1 MNMNAI
7 DYTEDVLRIPY
18 DGVAFRKHAQ
28 TIQDVRDDFLQMDV
42 AQRNKFGPIL
52 DVLSRG
58 MYMLVKDV
66 YRYGEALLLECDGSL
81 PPHERD
87 IFSIVQDGLEMT
99 AYSFFNFRNGK
110 YEDFEKLYSVIA
122 NGKLSSDLHVPCRG
136 TLFLLNAFNIINNLK
151 GSEKDKAIEIGD
163 TVLQSMYH
171 VSQEIYKPETD
182 PQYVIGSGSD
192 NDYDTVRNEV
202 LPKLAE
208 CFKS

>member
-1 MNMNAI
+1 MNAI

-99 AYSFFNFRNGK
+99 AYSFFNVRNGK
-110 YEDFEKLYSVIA
+110 YEKFDDICGVIA
-122 NGKLSSDLHVPCRG
+122 NEKLALDLHVSCNG
-136 TLFLLNAFNIINNLK
+136 TLFLLNAFNIIKNLED
-151 GSEKDKAIEIGD
+151 SEKDKAIEIGD

-171 VSQEIYKPETD
+171 ASQEIYNLETD
-182 PQYVIGSGSD
+182 SDYVIGSGSD
-192 NDYDTVRNEV
+192 NDYITDRDEV

-208 CFKS
+208 SFKR

>member
-1 MNMNAI
+1 MNAI

-28 TIQDVRDDFLQMDV
+28 TIQNVKDNFLRNED
-42 AQRNKFGPIL
+42 AQKLGPML

-81 PPHERD
+81 PLHERD
-87 IFSIVQDGLEMT
+87 IFSIVQDGLGMT

-110 YEDFEKLYSVIA
+110 YENFDEIYSVIA
-122 NGKLSSDLHVPCRG
+122 NKKLTLDVHVSSNG
-136 TLFLLNAFNIINNLK
+136 TVFLLNAFNIINNLK

-163 TVLQSMYH
+163 ILLRGMYH
-171 VSQEIYKPETD
+171 ASESIYNPETD

-192 NDYDTVRNEV
+192 SDYITDRDEV
-202 LPKLAE
+202 LPKLVE
-208 CFKS
+208 SFK